1 MSCVTWS
8 CRRLPVPDHPATFLG
23 QTPSVR
29 LSALVF
35 SLGMY
40 CLLFLSSGGTSASPW
55 PQPNGVSSPSWL
67 LIDLS
72 TGQTLASRN
81 ETQAIQPGGL
91 TALMTTYLSFVA
103 LRDRVIRLEQV
114 VGSRPESEVPPGPRL
129 FLGPQ
134 GARVKDL
141 LDGILLLGAHDAGLA
156 LASAIAGSEAA
167 FVAFMNQTALRL
179 GMRQTRFVNAS
190 GAFHPETLSSARDL
204 AILASTL
211 FQDFPEALVIASQ
224 REVSFNGIRQNNPN
238 RLLWLDRSVDG
249 LMATD
254 LPDRSSALVTAKRPQ
269 PLGPREQ
276 IQRRL
281 LVVVTGS
288 ESAERRVQDT
298 QRLLNFGY
306 QQFDL
311 IRLYRQDEVSATIPV
326 YKGAVPTLKTE
337 FRQDVLVA
345 IPRNQQ
351 GNIRSVL
358 QHPTGLVAPIV
369 ANQPVGEL
377 RVWFGSQEIH
387 QVALVAADS
396 VRPAGLLG
404 RAIDSLRL
412 WMGALEDRLLRQEV
426 PPAPQDNKS

>member
-1 MSCVTWS
+1 MGLWVLVVT
-8 CRRLPVPDHPATFLG
+8 LLTPTAT
-23 QTPSVR
+23 R
-29 LSALVF
+29 
-35 SLGMY
+35 
-40 CLLFLSSGGTSASPW
+40 ASNW
-55 PQPNGVSSPSWL
+55 PQPVGVSSPSWL

-72 TGQTLASRN
+72 TGQTLASRDEN
-81 ETQAIQPGGL
+81 QVMQPGGL

-103 LRDRVIRLEQV
+103 LRERVIRMEQV
-114 VGSRPESEVPPGPRL
+114 VPSRPDAEVPPGPRL

-141 LDGILLLGAHDAGLA
+141 LDGVLLLGAHDAGLA
-156 LASAIAGSEAA
+156 LATAIAGSEEA
-167 FVAFMNQTALRL
+167 FVGLMNQTAQRL
-179 GMRQTRFVNAS
+179 GMRQTRFINAS
-190 GAFHPETLSSARDL
+190 GAFHAETMSSARDL

-211 FQDFPEALVIASQ
+211 FQDFPEALAIASQ
-224 REVSFNGIRQNNPN
+224 REIAFNGIRQNNPN

-254 LPDRSSALVTAKRPQ
+254 TPDRSNALVTAKRPQ

-281 LVVVTGS
+281 LVVVTGA

-326 YKGAVPTLKTE
+326 YKGAQPALKTE

-351 GNIRSVL
+351 AGIRSVL
-358 QHPTGLVAPIV
+358 QHPTGLVAPIM

-377 RVWFGSQEIH
+377 RVWFGNQEIH

-404 RAIDSLRL
+404 RAIDGLRL
-412 WMGALEDRLLRQEV
+412 WLNVIEDRILGEELV
-426 PPAPQDNKS
+426 PKQAP

>member
-1 MSCVTWS
+1 M
-8 CRRLPVPDHPATFLG
+8 RLRETRPFLLSLCFVVVLLG
-23 QTPSVR
+23 AGFRPGLVEAQQTQTQV
-29 LSALVF
+29 
-35 SLGMY
+35 
-40 CLLFLSSGGTSASPW
+40 SSW
-55 PQPNGVSSPSWL
+55 PQPLGVSSPSWL

-81 ETQAIQPGGL
+81 ETQMMQPGGL
-91 TALMTTYLSFVA
+91 SALMTTYLSFAA
-103 LRDRVIRLEQV
+103 LRDRVIRLDQV
-114 VGSRPESEVPPGPRL
+114 VPSRPESEVPAGPRI
-129 FLGPQ
+129 FLGPA

-141 LDGILLLGAHDAGLA
+141 LDGILLLGAHDASLA
-156 LASAIAGSEAA
+156 LAAAITGSEEA
-167 FVAFMNQTALRL
+167 FVALMNQTAQRL

-190 GAFHPETLSSARDL
+190 GAFHKETVSSARDL

-211 FQDFPEALVIASQ
+211 FQEFPEALVIASQ
-224 REVSFNGIRQNNPN
+224 RELSFNGIRQTNPN

-276 IQRRL
+276 VQRRL
-281 LVVVTGS
+281 LVVVTQA
-288 ESAERRVQDT
+288 ESAEKRVQDT

-311 IRLYRQDEVSATIPV
+311 IRLYRQDEVSASIPV
-326 YKGAVPTLKTE
+326 FKGAIPTLKTE

-358 QHPTGLVAPIV
+358 QHPKGLVAPIV

-377 RVWFGSQEIH
+377 RVWFANQEIH

-396 VRPAGLLG
+396 IRPAGLLG

-412 WMGALEDRLLRQEV
+412 WVQTIEDRLLSQALEPTRLQ
-426 PPAPQDNKS
+426 

>member
-1 MSCVTWS
+1 MRW
-8 CRRLPVPDHPATFLG
+8 PVHSARGGGMFGHTLQSAVGFLLG
-23 QTPSVR
+23 
-29 LSALVF
+29 LCLLWLALVNP
-35 SLGMY
+35 
-40 CLLFLSSGGTSASPW
+40 TAAQASNW
-55 PQPNGVSSPSWL
+55 PQPVGVSSPSWL

-81 ETQAIQPGGL
+81 ENQAMQPGGL
-91 TALMTTYLSFVA
+91 TALMTTYLGFVA
-103 LRDRVIRLEQV
+103 LRDRVIRMEQV
-114 VGSRPESEVPPGPRL
+114 VPSRPDAEVPPGPRL

-141 LDGILLLGAHDAGLA
+141 LDGVLLLGAHDAGLA
-156 LASAIAGSEAA
+156 LAVAITGSEEA
-167 FVAFMNQTALRL
+167 FVGLMNQTAQRL

-190 GAFHPETLSSARDL
+190 GAFHAETLSSARDL

-211 FQDFPEALVIASQ
+211 FQDFPDALAIASQ
-224 REVSFNGIRQNNPN
+224 REISFNGIRHNNPN

-254 LPDRSSALVTAKRPQ
+254 TLDRSNALVTAKRPQ

-281 LVVVTGS
+281 LVVVTGA

-326 YKGAVPTLKTE
+326 YKGAQPALKTE

-351 GNIRSVL
+351 ANIRSVL
-358 QHPTGLVAPIV
+358 QHPTGLVAPIM

-377 RVWFGSQEIH
+377 RVWFGNQEIH

-404 RAIDSLRL
+404 RAIDGLRL
-412 WMGALEDRLLRQEV
+412 WLNVIEDRILGESLV
-426 PPAPQDNKS
+426 PKQAP

>member
-1 MSCVTWS
+1 MSRGSTALADSW
-8 CRRLPVPDHPATFLG
+8 PK
-23 QTPSVR
+23 PS
-29 LSALVF
+29 
-35 SLGMY
+35 
-40 CLLFLSSGGTSASPW
+40 
-55 PQPNGVSSPSWL
+55 GVSAPSWL

-72 TGQTLASRN
+72 TGQTLAGHN
-81 ETQAIQPGGL
+81 ETQAIHPGGL
-91 TALMTTYLSFVA
+91 TALMTAYLTFTA
-103 LRDRVIRLEQV
+103 LRERLIRLEQQLP
-114 VGSRPESEVPPGPRL
+114 SPAESDIPAGPRI
-129 FLGPQ
+129 FLSGD

-141 LDGILLLGAHDAGLA
+141 LDGVLLLGAHDAGMA
-156 LASAIAGSEAA
+156 LANAISGSQDA
-167 FVAFMNQTALRL
+167 FVTLMNQAAQRL
-179 GMRQTRFVNAS
+179 GMRQTRFLNAS

-204 AILASTL
+204 AILASSL
-211 FQDFPEALVIASQ
+211 FQEFPEALTIASQ
-224 REVSFNGIRQNNPN
+224 RELSFNGIRQTNPN

-269 PLGPREQ
+269 PLGTREQ
-276 IQRRL
+276 VQRRL
-281 LVVVTGS
+281 LVVVTQA
-288 ESAERRVQDT
+288 ESAEKRVQDT

-311 IRLYRQDEVSATIPV
+311 IRLYRQDEVSSFIPV
-326 YKGAVPTLKTE
+326 YKGASSLLKTE

-351 GNIRSVL
+351 ASIRSVL

-377 RVWFGSQEIH
+377 RVWFGNQEIH

-404 RAIDSLRL
+404 RAIDGIILWYRSIQNRFSNQVPFGSPEAPSLTN
-412 WMGALEDRLLRQEV
+412 Q
-426 PPAPQDNKS
+426 S

>member
-1 MSCVTWS
+1 MRSRETS
-8 CRRLPVPDHPATFLG
+8 PFLLSLRRLLALLG
-23 QTPSVR
+23 TS
-29 LSALVF
+29 L
-35 SLGMY
+35 SLG
-40 CLLFLSSGGTSASPW
+40 FAQAQPAQTQASAW
-55 PQPNGVSSPSWL
+55 PQPVGVSSPSWL

-81 ETQAIQPGGL
+81 ETETMQPGGL
-91 TALMTTYLSFVA
+91 SALMTTYLSFVA
-103 LRDRVIRLEQV
+103 LRDRVIRLDQV
-114 VGSRPESEVPPGPRL
+114 VPSRPESEVPAGPRI
-129 FLGPQ
+129 FLGPA

-141 LDGILLLGAHDAGLA
+141 LDGILLLGAHDASLA
-156 LASAIAGSEAA
+156 LAAAIAGSEEA
-167 FVAFMNQTALRL
+167 FVALMNQTAQRL

-190 GAFHPETLSSARDL
+190 SAFHQETVSSARDL

-211 FQDFPEALVIASQ
+211 FQEFPEALVIASQ
-224 REVSFNGIRQNNPN
+224 RELSFNGIRQTNPN

-276 IQRRL
+276 VQRRL
-281 LVVVTGS
+281 LVVVTQA
-288 ESAERRVQDT
+288 ESAEKRVQDT

-311 IRLYRQDEVSATIPV
+311 IRLYRQDEVSANIPV
-326 YKGAVPTLKTE
+326 FKGAIPLLKTE

-358 QHPTGLVAPIV
+358 QHPKGLVAPIV

-377 RVWFGSQEIH
+377 RVWFANQEIH

-396 VRPAGLLG
+396 IRPAGLLG

-412 WMGALEDRLLRQEV
+412 WAQTIEDRLLNQALEPSRLQ
-426 PPAPQDNKS
+426 

>member
-1 MSCVTWS
+1 MQ
-8 CRRLPVPDHPATFLG
+8 LPATRPSTVRAWHLRLLMFLVPRDSHLVVG
-23 QTPSVR
+23 WGLVCARWALLMAVLVVLVAP
-29 LSALVF
+29 LSAQAGPF
-35 SLGMY
+35 
-40 CLLFLSSGGTSASPW
+40 
-55 PQPNGVSSPSWL
+55 PQPQGVSSPSWL

-81 ETQAIQPGGL
+81 ELQAMQPGGL

-103 LRDRVIRLEQV
+103 LRDRIIRMEQV
-114 VGSRPESEVPPGPRL
+114 IASRPDSEVPAGPRL

-141 LDGILLLGAHDAGLA
+141 LDGVLLLGAHDAGLA
-156 LASAIAGSEAA
+156 LASAISGSEEA
-167 FVAFMNQTALRL
+167 FVSLMNQTAQRL
-179 GMRQTRFVNAS
+179 GMRQTRFINAS
-190 GAFHPETLSSARDL
+190 GAFHPDTVSSTRDL
-204 AILASTL
+204 AVLASTL
-211 FQDFPEALVIASQ
+211 FQDFPDALTIASQ
-224 REVSFNGIRQNNPN
+224 REVSFNGIRQTNPN

-254 LPDRSSALVTAKRPQ
+254 IGERSSALVTAKRPQ

-281 LVVVTGS
+281 LVVVTDA

-326 YKGAVPTLKTE
+326 FKGAQPSLKTE

-358 QHPTGLVAPIV
+358 QYPNGLVAPIV

-377 RVWFGSQEIH
+377 RVWFGNQEIH

-412 WMGALEDRLLRQEV
+412 WVGSLEERFKK
-426 PPAPQDNKS
+426 P

>member
-1 MSCVTWS
+1 M
-8 CRRLPVPDHPATFLG
+8 RLRETRPFLLSLCFVVFLLG
-23 QTPSVR
+23 AGFRPGLVEAQQTQTQV
-29 LSALVF
+29 
-35 SLGMY
+35 
-40 CLLFLSSGGTSASPW
+40 SSW
-55 PQPNGVSSPSWL
+55 PQPLGVSSPSWL

-81 ETQAIQPGGL
+81 ETQMMQPGGL
-91 TALMTTYLSFVA
+91 SALMTTYLSFAA
-103 LRDRVIRLEQV
+103 LRDRVIRLDQV
-114 VGSRPESEVPPGPRL
+114 VPSRPESEVPAGPRI
-129 FLGPQ
+129 FLGPA

-141 LDGILLLGAHDAGLA
+141 LDGILLLGAHDASLA
-156 LASAIAGSEAA
+156 LAAAITGSEEA
-167 FVAFMNQTALRL
+167 FVALMNQTAQRL

-190 GAFHPETLSSARDL
+190 GAFHQETVSSARDL

-211 FQDFPEALVIASQ
+211 FQEFPEALVIASQ
-224 REVSFNGIRQNNPN
+224 RELSFNGIRQTNPN

-276 IQRRL
+276 VQRRL
-281 LVVVTGS
+281 LVVVTQA
-288 ESAERRVQDT
+288 ESAEKRVQDT

-311 IRLYRQDEVSATIPV
+311 IRLYRQDEVSASIPV
-326 YKGAVPTLKTE
+326 FKGAIPTLKTE

-358 QHPTGLVAPIV
+358 QHPKGLVAPIV

-377 RVWFGSQEIH
+377 RVWFANQEIH

-396 VRPAGLLG
+396 IRPAGLLG

-412 WMGALEDRLLRQEV
+412 WVQTIEDRLLSQALEPTRLQ
-426 PPAPQDNKS
+426 